1 LFLDLIPVTTL
12 TWQFDIS
19 EDRHNDRF
27 EDDVE
32 RNEYTFFKRSLYLEL
47 FDKLNDLQSRSFL
60 EVIGPTGNLIVKNYD
75 LFVIPF

>member
-1 LFLDLIPVTTL
+1 LIPVTTFA
-12 TWQFDIS
+12 WQFDIS

-47 FDKLNDLQSRSFL
+47 FDKVIKLKQRSFL
-60 EVIGPTGNLIVKNYD
+60 EVIGPAGNLIV
-75 LFVIPF
+75 